1 MPNIPTAPTVEK
13 MYPLLAAELQQDDG
27 SSFRLT
33 EIRNLERRL
42 EQERDHRANIYKK
55 YRRAINAVDCIDTVL
70 AASSL
75 GMGAVGVGLLSTI
88 IAAPIVVA
96 LEAAAV
102 ACGFAGIAGKYISR
116 WLLVKA
122 KKHDEIRVL
131 ALSKLN
137 SITDVISNALR
148 DGRISPEEFKLV
160 LDEMDKYGLMKA
172 KIREKTRK
180 AAQST
185 EAGVFWVRSTALWAT
200 FLYEST
206 AAVPGSR
213 N

>member
-42 EQERDHRANIYKK
+42 EQERDHRANMYKK
-55 YRRAINAVDCIDTVL
+55 YRRTINAVDCIDTVL
-70 AASSL
+70 VASSL

-116 WLLVKA
+116 RLLVKA

-137 SITDVISNALR
+137 SITNVISNALR

-185 EAGVFWVRSTALWAT
+185 EAGKNALMVEARASIMKE
-200 FLYEST
+200 LT
-206 AAVPGSR
+206 AATLK
-213 N
+213 

>member
-1 MPNIPTAPTVEK
+1 M
-13 MYPLLAAELQQDDG
+13 
-27 SSFRLT
+27 
-33 EIRNLERRL
+33 
-42 EQERDHRANIYKK
+42 YKK

-88 IAAPIVVA
+88 IAAPVVVA

-102 ACGFAGIAGKYISR
+102 ACGLAGIAGKYISR
-116 WLLVKA
+116 RLLVKA

-160 LDEMDKYGLMKA
+160 LDEIDKYGLMKV
-172 KIREKTRK
+172 KIQEKTRK
-180 AAQST
+180 AAQSGAKHRSGKKCADGRGPRFYN
-185 EAGVFWVRSTALWAT
+185 EGAHFCGVKIECDCFAR
-200 FLYEST
+200 FC
-206 AAVPGSR
+206 

>member
-13 MYPLLAAELQQDDG
+13 MYPLLAAELQQDAG

-42 EQERDHRANIYKK
+42 EQEKDHRANMYKK

-70 AASSL
+70 VASSL

-102 ACGFAGIAGKYISR
+102 ACGLAGIAGKYISR
-116 WLLVKA
+116 RHLVKA

-131 ALSKLN
+131 ALSKIN

-160 LDEMDKYGLMKA
+160 LDEMEKYGLMKA
-172 KIREKTRK
+172 KIKEKTRK
-180 AAQST
+180 VAQST
-185 EAGVFWVRSTALWAT
+185 EAGKNALLVEARASIMKE
-200 FLYEST
+200 LT
-206 AAVPGSR
+206 AATLK
-213 N
+213 

>member
-13 MYPLLAAELQQDDG
+13 MYPSLAAELQQDDG

-42 EQERDHRANIYKK
+42 EQERDHRANMYTK

-70 AASSL
+70 VASSL

-102 ACGFAGIAGKYISR
+102 ACGLAGIAGKYISR
-116 WLLVKA
+116 RLLVKA

-160 LDEMDKYGLMKA
+160 LDEMDKYGLMRV
-172 KIREKTRK
+172 KIQEKTRK

-185 EAGVFWVRSTALWAT
+185 EAEKNALMVEARALIMKELTSAT
-200 FLYEST
+200 LK
-206 AAVPGSR
+206 
-213 N
+213 

>member
-1 MPNIPTAPTVEK
+1 MA
-13 MYPLLAAELQQDDG
+13 LQDDG

-42 EQERDHRANIYKK
+42 EQERDHRANMYTK

-70 AASSL
+70 VASSL

-102 ACGFAGIAGKYISR
+102 ACGLAGIAGKYISR
-116 WLLVKA
+116 RLLVKA

-160 LDEMDKYGLMKA
+160 LDEMEKYGLIKA
-172 KIREKTRK
+172 KI
-180 AAQST
+180 QST
-185 EAGVFWVRSTALWAT
+185 EAGKNALMVEARASIMKE
-200 FLYEST
+200 LT
-206 AAVPGSR
+206 AATLK
-213 N
+213 

>member
-1 MPNIPTAPTVEK
+1 MPTAPTVEK

-42 EQERDHRANIYKK
+42 EQERDHRANMYKK
-55 YRRAINAVDCIDTVL
+55 YRRAINAVDCIGTVL
-70 AASSL
+70 VASSL

-102 ACGFAGIAGKYISR
+102 ACGLAGIAGKYISR
-116 WLLVKA
+116 RLLVKA
-122 KKHDEIRVL
+122 TKHDEIRVL

-160 LDEMDKYGLMKA
+160 LDEMEKYGLIKA
-172 KIREKTRK
+172 KIQEKTRK

-185 EAGVFWVRSTALWAT
+185 EARKNALMVEARASIMKE
-200 FLYEST
+200 LT
-206 AAVPGSR
+206 AATLK
-213 N
+213 

>member
-13 MYPLLAAELQQDDG
+13 MYPSLAAELLQDDG

-42 EQERDHRANIYKK
+42 EQERDHRANMYNK
-55 YRRAINAVDCIDTVL
+55 YRRAINTVDWIDTVL

-102 ACGFAGIAGKYISR
+102 ACELAGIAGKYISR
-116 WLLVKA
+116 RLLVKA

-160 LDEMDKYGLMKA
+160 LDKYGLMKA
-172 KIREKTRK
+172 KIQEKTRK

-185 EAGVFWVRSTALWAT
+185 EAEKNALMVEARALIMKELTSAT
-200 FLYEST
+200 LK
-206 AAVPGSR
+206 
-213 N
+213 

>member
-1 MPNIPTAPTVEK
+1 MPKLPTAPLVEA
-13 MYPLLAAELQQDDG
+13 MYPSLAGVEPQQDDG

-42 EQERDHRANIYKK
+42 EQERDHRANMYKK

-70 AASSL
+70 VASSL

-88 IAAPIVVA
+88 TAAPVVVA

-102 ACGFAGIAGKYISR
+102 ACGLAGIVGKYISR
-116 WLLVKA
+116 RLLVKA

-148 DGRISPEEFKLV
+148 DGHISPEEFKLV

-172 KIREKTRK
+172 SIREKTRK
-180 AAQST
+180 AHAAQST
-185 EAGVFWVRSTALWAT
+185 EAEKNVLMVEARASIMKELSAAT
-200 FLYEST
+200 LK
-206 AAVPGSR
+206 
-213 N
+213 

>member
-1 MPNIPTAPTVEK
+1 MPKLPTAPLVES
-13 MYPLLAAELQQDDG
+13 MYPLLAGVEPQQDNG

-42 EQERDHRANIYKK
+42 EQERDHRANMYKK

-70 AASSL
+70 IASSL

-88 IAAPIVVA
+88 IAAPVVVA
-96 LEAAAV
+96 LEAAAA
-102 ACGFAGIAGKYISR
+102 ACGLAGIAGKYISR
-116 WLLVKA
+116 RLLVKA

-148 DGRISPEEFKLV
+148 DGHISPEEFKLV
-160 LDEMDKYGLMKA
+160 LDEIEKYGLMKA

-180 AAQST
+180 AHAAQST
-185 EAGVFWVRSTALWAT
+185 EAEKNALMVEARASIMKELSAAT
-200 FLYEST
+200 LK
-206 AAVPGSR
+206 
-213 N
+213 

>member
-1 MPNIPTAPTVEK
+1 MPKMPTAPTEEK

-42 EQERDHRANIYKK
+42 EQERDHRANMYKK
-55 YRRAINAVDCIDTVL
+55 YRRAINVVDCIDTVL
-70 AASSL
+70 VASSL
-75 GMGAVGVGLLSTI
+75 GMGAIGVGLLSTI
-88 IAAPIVVA
+88 IAAPIVVV

-102 ACGFAGIAGKYISR
+102 ACGLASIAGKYISR
-116 WLLVKA
+116 RLLVKA

-160 LDEMDKYGLMKA
+160 LDEIKKYGLIKA
-172 KIREKTRK
+172 KIQEKTRE

-185 EAGVFWVRSTALWAT
+185 EARKNALMVEARASIMKE
-200 FLYEST
+200 LT
-206 AAVPGSR
+206 AATLK
-213 N
+213 

>member
-1 MPNIPTAPTVEK
+1 
-13 MYPLLAAELQQDDG
+13 MYKQ
-27 SSFRLT
+27 
-33 EIRNLERRL
+33 
-42 EQERDHRANIYKK
+42 

-70 AASSL
+70 IASSL

-88 IAAPIVVA
+88 IAAPVVVA

-102 ACGFAGIAGKYISR
+102 ACGLAGIVGKYISR
-116 WLLVKA
+116 RLLVKA

-148 DGRISPEEFKLV
+148 DGHISPEEFKLV
-160 LDEMDKYGLMKA
+160 LDEIEKYGLMKA

-180 AAQST
+180 ANAAQST
-185 EAGVFWVRSTALWAT
+185 EAEKNALMVEARASIMKELSAAT
-200 FLYEST
+200 LK
-206 AAVPGSR
+206 
-213 N
+213 